1 MEYTPENLVKLDEK
15 ELRKEYTRFR
25 DMAQKRL
32 KRLKNEGFGNSSIVN
47 YFGGDVPKLKSLPD
61 KEAIAFGL
69 AELKGFID
77 AKQSTVKGMRAYIKE
92 EREKAE
98 KVDKRLKSVMDTIN
112 RRFRSKGEN
121 LDNDTIK
128 QFFDF
133 MNDEVTKNVGEMG
146 GWSDRIV
153 MLFRVAKQKG
163 IKNLKPMLKTEKDLI
178 FFLNNLE
185 NLEAV
190 ELPKGKHKSVKAYKE
205 AIESEIYHGR
215 DRSEFYKQQFYE
227 DLRGRRTTRNSK
239 RTRRKK

>member
-77 AKQSTVKGMRAYIKE
+77 AKQSTVKGMRIYIKE

-98 KVDKRLKSVMDTIN
+98 KIDKRLGQVIDTLN
-112 RRFRSKGEN
+112 RRFPMGDKFNS
-121 LDNDTIK
+121 DNV
-128 QFFDF
+128 QEFFDF
-133 MNDEVTKNVGEMG
+133 MNNEVTQNVEINSN
-146 GWSDRIV
+146 SDRIAQ
-153 MLFRVAKQKG
+153 LFKVAKSKG
-163 IKNLKPMLKTEKDLI
+163 IKNLKPMLKTEKDLM
-178 FFLNNLE
+178 FFVNNLE
-185 NLEAV
+185 NIEAIKF
-190 ELPKGKHKSVKAYKE
+190 PKGKHKSVKSLKAL
-205 AIESEIYHGR
+205 IESEIYHGR
-215 DRSEFYKQQFYE
+215 DRSELYKSQYYE
-227 DLRGRRTTRNSK
+227 DMRGRRTTRNNK
-239 RTRRKK
+239 RPRRKK